1 MSSDTSEFQV
11 IEEKN
16 SDESQFENIQHESKE
31 INNSGSNNNNNNNT
45 YSNIIMNSSSEE
57 QNDKEIIDNIKQE
70 NNEKENQDT
79 IQENIQQGYKIV
91 NNFNSSESDSND
103 TSQDDDAKVTFT
115 EKIKLEIASNLKAK
129 IIDFIRKVQQN
140 PKIQDD
146 MPEYIQDH
154 IYEFEHVFQEIFQE
168 PQAVHKLNGEAIEVI
183 VIKPLHDILM
193 KKYPVKQDKRL
204 EFYFR
209 VYEFITL
216 TMFEIDSAVLKHPNY
231 TKATKCL
238 QKIDQVKTP
247 KEKLNLIASAS
258 VLLSKALQTIYP
270 KMPVGA
276 DQLLPMMIFTIIQA
290 KPEKPYANLMFTQE
304 YRCKWRIKGIDQ
316 YYLATYESAL
326 EFIDCIDAQKLK
338 INETIFD
345 QLYSKNYEK
354 YKDLGYLHEF
364 EQKKINPFLTSTQS
378 LSMLQKVEKQMQ
390 DLNQKMNID
399 EQLNLKFV
407 NQNLSTVKLNQL
419 PEVYAEYQMM
429 VDGYKDMIQRSQ
441 KILQSLDDFCHNENN
456 KKSIFNIF

>member
-16 SDESQFENIQHESKE
+16 SDESQFESIQQEQKDVNNSNI
-31 INNSGSNNNNNNNT
+31 INNNDNT
-45 YSNIIMNSSSEE
+45 SSNIIMNSSSEE
-57 QNDKEIIDNIKQE
+57 QNDKEIIDNAKQE

-79 IQENIQQGYKIV
+79 IQENVQQGYKII
-91 NNFNSSESDSND
+91 NNLNSSESDSND
-103 TSQDDDAKVTFT
+103 ASQDDEAKVTFT
-115 EKIKLEIASNLKAK
+115 EKIKLEVASNLKTK
-129 IIDFIRKVQQN
+129 IIEFIRKVQQN

-168 PQAVHKLNGEAIEVI
+168 SQAVQKLNGEAIEVI

-247 KEKLNLIASAS
+247 KEKLNMIVSAS
-258 VLLSKALQTIYP
+258 MLLSKALQSIYP
-270 KMPVGA
+270 KTPVGA

-304 YRCKWRIKGIDQ
+304 YRCKWRVKGIDQ

-338 INETIFD
+338 INETVFD

-390 DLNQKMNID
+390 DLNLKMNID

-407 NQNLSTVKLNQL
+407 NQNLSTIKLNQL

-429 VDGYKDMIQRSQ
+429 VDGYKDMISRSQ

-456 KKSIFNIF
+456 KKSIFKIF